1 MPKVKVYIRDK
12 YVKKD
17 GTCAVYCMFYIARER
32 IVIPTGVSVLAVDW
46 DEGKARVK
54 GSSQTAKD
62 ANLIIQNVR
71 ARINDIFVRFR
82 LEDRIQTKAN
92 FLKEFNDG
100 GSYVDFW
107 DFMESELT
115 KRKGLIA
122 ENTHRAQT
130 STLKKLREI
139 MPDLQFN
146 DLTDET
152 IRDIKKLLAKKYGN
166 STNTI
171 TKNLITLK
179 TYVSIALRRK
189 LIDSNPFDIE
199 KIRRGKSNQVWL
211 SEKEL
216 LKLMDAYSKQ
226 TFPPNLHTVLQY
238 FLFAAFTGMRLSDV
252 KAFDMDQV
260 KGDFIILN
268 PVKTKRTSNEMVT
281 IPLTKPIKRILK
293 DIAKH
298 RLHGRVFDCF
308 TDQVTNRMLKKIAEG
323 VGINKDISFHSAR
336 HTFASIFLDRT
347 DDLASLQKL
356 LGHSSIQQT
365 MIYVHLN
372 ERKKVEQMLRCWD
385 EFTL

>member
-32 IVIPTGVSVLAVDW
+32 IIIPTGVSVSAEDW
-46 DEGKARVK
+46 DDAKGRVK
-54 GSSQTAKD
+54 GSSLVAKD

-71 ARINDIFVRFR
+71 AKINDIFVRFR

-92 FLKEFNDG
+92 FMKELNDG
-100 GSYVDFW
+100 GSYIDFW
-107 DFMESELT
+107 DFMNSELT
-115 KRKGLIA
+115 KRKGMIA
-122 ENTHRAQT
+122 ENTFRAQS
-130 STLKKLREI
+130 STLKKLKEI
-139 MPDLQFN
+139 MPDLGFN
-146 DLTDET
+146 DITDET

-166 STNTI
+166 SINTI

-179 TYVSIALRRK
+179 TYISIAVRRK
-189 LIDSNPFDIE
+189 LIESNPFEIE

-211 SEKEL
+211 TEVEL
-216 LKLMDAYSKQ
+216 KKLVDAYNKKI
-226 TFPPNLHTVLQY
+226 FGKNLHIVLQY
-238 FLFAAFTGMRLSDV
+238 FLFASFTGMRLSDV
-252 KAFDMDQV
+252 KGFEMDQV

-281 IPLTKPIKRILK
+281 IPITKPIKRILK
-293 DIAKH
+293 DVAKH
-298 RLHGRVFDCF
+298 RLHGRVFECF
-308 TDQVTNRMLKKIAEG
+308 ADPVTNRMLKSIAEG
-323 VGINKDISFHSAR
+323 AGINKQISFHSAR
-336 HTFASIFLDRT
+336 HTFASIFLDKT

-372 ERKKVEQMLRCWD
+372 ERKKVEQMKKCWD
-385 EFTL
+385 SLFS